1 MTKPTMYSYI
11 YEQPV
16 KLAQILENYPQQF
29 KNLLDLTQ
37 TKEWLILGTGSSIN
51 AAKSA
56 KIYIEKQANVRIEIE
71 EPFNFQH
78 YEKSNPQLDL
88 ILGISQSGQS
98 TSTID
103 AIKKLRAQN
112 TAPSIAVTSITGSEI
127 TAETDVTLDI
137 GCGRERVGYVTLG
150 FSATVLTLMLFGLHL
165 GVKKG
170 LITFEEEAAEL
181 ADFKEIIQTIE
192 RSLAQSEHFFEM
204 YRDEFKTAP
213 RFTTVAYGPAVGT
226 AKEMETKFSETV
238 RVPSQGIELEAF
250 MHGPYLEV
258 NPEHRIF
265 FLEVPSPNLEKE
277 QLLKAY
283 EQKCTDFIYTITTEK
298 TTAERTL
305 SLDISVDEFKA
316 PLILMIPLQI
326 LAWLIAKEKNIDL
339 TKRIYT
345 DFAQQV
351 KSKTQVQDYV

>member
-11 YEQPV
+11 YEQPS
-16 KLAQILENYPQQF
+16 KLADILANYPQQF
-29 KNLLDLTQ
+29 KALPALLS

-51 AAKSA
+51 AAQSA
-56 KIYIEKQANVRIEIE
+56 KLYIEKQANVRIEIE
-71 EPFNFQH
+71 EPFHFQH
-78 YEKSNPQLDL
+78 YEKPNPHLDL
-88 ILGISQSGQS
+88 VLGISQSGQS

-103 AIKKLRAQN
+103 AINHLRKHN
-112 TAPSIAVTSITGSEI
+112 HAPSIAVTSIPDSEI
-127 TAETDVTLDI
+127 TKETDATLDI

-150 FSATVLTLMLFGLHL
+150 FSATVLSLMLFGLHV
-165 GVKKG
+165 GVQKG
-170 LITFEEEAAEL
+170 LITPAAEEAEL
-181 ADFKEIIQTIE
+181 AEFSRIIQQIEPTLSKAETFFDHYRKEFKE
-192 RSLAQSEHFFEM
+192 
-204 YRDEFKTAP
+204 AP
-213 RFTTVAYGPAVGT
+213 RFSTVAYGPAVGT

-283 EQKCTDFIYTITTEK
+283 EQKCTDYVYTITTEDSQ
-298 TTAERTL
+298 AERTL
-305 SLDISVDEFKA
+305 SLDFAVDEYKA
-316 PLILMIPLQI
+316 PLLLMIPLQI
-326 LAWLIAKEKNIDL
+326 LAWSIAKEKGIDL
-339 TKRIYT
+339 TQRIYT